1 MQPSEDQRQPRRD
14 GARGLRE
21 GGAIGVGRAG
31 CACGQQRHLRMCPW
45 TSEELAGRQVGA
57 LGSEG
62 RMKTEGESRVEM
74 QQKRS
79 RVRGRVWK
87 EDDIRLAYAEEA
99 SRILTSNHHD
109 L

>member
-1 MQPSEDQRQPRRD
+1 
-14 GARGLRE
+14 
-21 GGAIGVGRAG
+21 
-31 CACGQQRHLRMCPW
+31 MCPW

-57 LGSEG
+57 LGSEW

-74 QQKRS
+74 QQKQKRS

-99 SRILTSNHHD
+99 SRILTSNRYE